1 MVCAGVHFFVSAH
14 SVCECVCVCVCV
26 CARSHFGSRYNFL
39 LFWYGIEVSF
49 RGCNPAFAIGKY
61 PLYLVI
67 RYLCKLDVLVLSTH
81 RDV

>member
-1 MVCAGVHFFVSAH
+1 VRVCVY
-14 SVCECVCVCVCV
+14 VCVCVSV
-26 CARSHFGSRYNFL
+26 AILAQGTNFL